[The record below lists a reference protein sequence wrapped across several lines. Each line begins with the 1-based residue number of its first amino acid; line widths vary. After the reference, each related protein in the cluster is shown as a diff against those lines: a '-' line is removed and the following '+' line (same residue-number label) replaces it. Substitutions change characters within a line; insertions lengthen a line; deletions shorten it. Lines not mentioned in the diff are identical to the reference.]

1 MAASSVSRGRVAG
14 QSSYDMGPRDCSSPF
29 RHKRGIMKILCAGDL
44 HIGRRPSRLPGNTD
58 GHTLSAAVAWEAIV
72 DQAVRREV
80 DLVALSGDVVDRDN
94 RFYEAIG
101 PLERGLRR
109 LHRHGI
115 ETVAVA
121 GNHDH
126 DVLPRLA
133 SQMAGHGFHLLGQD
147 GRWERHVLE
156 RDGRPALE
164 IHGWSF
170 PDTHVTSNPLRTHN
184 LPIPS
189 GVPVLGLLHTD
200 LDQSGSQ
207 YAPTSIADLRSKQV
221 SVWLIGHVHGP
232 RVRAKERP
240 LVLNPGSPQA
250 LDPGEP
256 GPHGAWLLELAPGV
270 PMKPVSIPLTRVRYD
285 RVDVDLTGQ
294 DDGSSIG
301 EKVNEA
307 LDGYIGDELRSVGP
321 LRHALIRLHLIGKTS
336 LHGALDTEIDR
347 ILELDKPAGDAT
359 VRIEKVVAETEP
371 EIVLADLADAPHP
384 AGKLAA
390 MLLDL
395 QSGDPSEETR
405 ALVRRARERIVSVN
419 HSPAYA
425 GLPAR
430 PEFMPEDPAEHAR
443 AMVVA
448 QGLLLLERM
457 LELKGDPS

>member
-1 MAASSVSRGRVAG
+1 
-14 QSSYDMGPRDCSSPF
+14 
-29 RHKRGIMKILCAGDL
+29 MKILCAGDL
-44 HIGRRPSRLPGNTD
+44 HIGRRPSRLPDGAD
-58 GHTLSAAVAWEAIV
+58 GHTLSAAVAWDAIV
-72 DQAVRREV
+72 DQAVQQKV

-94 RFYEAIG
+94 RFYEAVG

-133 SQMAGHGFHLLGQD
+133 RQMADHGFHLLGEG
-147 GRWERHVLE
+147 GRWERRVFE

-170 PDTHVTSNPLRTHN
+170 PDTHVTSNPVRTHD
-184 LPIPS
+184 LPSPS

-200 LDQSGSQ
+200 LDQSSSQ
-207 YAPTSIADLRSKQV
+207 YAPTSIVDLRSKQV
-221 SVWLIGHVHGP
+221 SAWLIGHVHAP
-232 RVRAKERP
+232 RVLAEDRP

-256 GPHGAWLLELAPGV
+256 GPHGAWLVELTPGV
-270 PMKPVSIPLTRVRYD
+270 PAKPVSIPLTRVRYD
-285 RVDVDLTGQ
+285 RVVVDLTGVA
-294 DDGSSIG
+294 DGNDIG

-307 LDGYIGDELRSVGP
+307 LDGYIVDELQSVGP
-321 LRHALIRLHLIGKTS
+321 LRHALVRLHLTGKTT
-336 LHGALDTEIDR
+336 LHGSLDAEIDR
-347 ILELDKPAGDAT
+347 ILEIDKPAGDAT
-359 VRIEKVVAETEP
+359 VRIEKVVVETEP
-371 EIVLADLADAPHP
+371 EIVLEDLADAPNP

-395 QSGDPSEETR
+395 QSEDPSEDAR
-405 ALVRRARERIVSVN
+405 ALVRRARERILSVN
-419 HSPAYA
+419 RSPAYS

-430 PEFMPEDPAEHAR
+430 PEFVPEDPTEYAR
-443 AMVVA
+443 VKVVA
-448 QGLLLLERM
+448 QGLLLLEQMRQ
-457 LELKGDPS
+457 LKGDLS